1 MLFPTHKKQLGAVF
15 DIGTASVS
23 ATVFELFQEKGKPGI
38 LKTFRRFH
46 KASLQKDALHF
57 SKSTVSQFSAVMK
70 DIAAFT
76 NNRMPQLYVLGLSS
90 IFYLGKTERFF
101 VEHKKPA
108 LLKQS
113 DIDEFIQSG
122 KQNLFAELKRGDV
135 VIFETMLMKSLLNG
149 YPVLDP
155 IGRTSQSVELWV
167 RLAATSRELS
177 GRFTDII
184 ESAQR
189 NADIRFAT
197 FPTATWI
204 LMKDAFPPEH
214 NVLLV
219 DIGGEL
225 TEVTFIANG
234 IITEVLTLP
243 FGVLNIL
250 LRISEAEHIDLEN
263 AYALLRSYTGG
274 ALSKEAEAH
283 LKAVIKKEA
292 KSWGEIFERV
302 WQRASRDFMSNIQLY
317 FLGGGA
323 FVEEIKTAIT
333 PPLLHPEIAKELK
346 VSVISPD
353 TYKDQFASYCCLEG
367 PGDFGLLALM
377 LQLEKATMRHI

>member
-23 ATVFELFQEKGKPGI
+23 ATVFELLQGAGKPGI

-57 SKSTVSQFSAVMK
+57 SKSTVSQFSAVIK

-101 VEHKKPA
+101 VEHKKPVPF
-108 LLKQS
+108 KQA

-122 KQNLFAELKRGDV
+122 KQNLFSELKRGDV

-155 IGRTSQSVELWV
+155 IGRISQSVELWV
-167 RLAATSRELS
+167 RLAATSAELS
-177 GRFTDII
+177 GKFTDII

-197 FPTATWI
+197 FPTAAWI

-225 TEVTFIANG
+225 TEVTFITNG

-274 ALSKEAEAH
+274 ALSKEAEDH
-283 LKAVIKKEA
+283 LKTVIKKEA
-292 KSWGEIFERV
+292 KGWGEIFERV

-353 TYKDQFASYCCLEG
+353 TYKDRFTSYCCLEG
-367 PGDFGLLALM
+367 PGDFGLLSLM
-377 LQLEKATMRHI
+377 LQLEKATMKNI

>member
-1 MLFPTHKKQLGAVF
+1 MLFQTHKKQLGAAF

-23 ATVFELFQEKGKPGI
+23 ATVFELLQGTGKPGI

-76 NNRMPQLYVLGLSS
+76 NNQMPQLYVLGLSS

-101 VEHKKPA
+101 VEHKKPVP
-108 LLKQS
+108 LKQT

-122 KQNLFAELKRGDV
+122 KQNLFSELKRGDV
-135 VIFETMLMKSLLNG
+135 VIFETTLMKSLLNG
-149 YPVLDP
+149 YPVLNP

-167 RLAATSRELS
+167 RLAATSAELS
-177 GRFTDII
+177 GKFTDII
-184 ESAQR
+184 ESAQK

-197 FPTATWI
+197 FPTAAWI

-225 TEVTFIANG
+225 TEVTFITNG

-274 ALSKEAEAH
+274 ALSKEAEGH
-283 LKAVIKKEA
+283 LKTVIKKEA
-292 KSWGEIFERV
+292 KGWGEIFERV
-302 WQRASRDFMSNIQLY
+302 WQRASREFMSNIQLY

-353 TYKDQFASYCCLEG
+353 TYKDRFAPYCCLEG
-367 PGDFGLLALM
+367 PGDFGLLSLM
-377 LQLEKATMRHI
+377 LQLEKATMKNI